1 MPQSVGSAGW
11 SRGLEEVWEGAAGTS
26 GLVITA
32 GSSSSHC
39 GQLQFVHSDL
49 WMKYLHVDSVAYIL
63 SALSP
68 PALLGGEWKKK
79 DWRGFPLEVVT
90 GEDCKGFNMKA
101 EKT

>member
-11 SRGLEEVWEGAAGTS
+11 SRGLGEVWEVWEGAAGTS

-49 WMKYLHVDSVAYIL
+49 
-63 SALSP
+63 
-68 PALLGGEWKKK
+68 
-79 DWRGFPLEVVT
+79 
-90 GEDCKGFNMKA
+90 
-101 EKT
+101 